1 MTDDTKQTTGEGQPQ
16 PTKSGNRSLRIAL
29 GVSLAFNV
37 LIVGM
42 IAGGLASGRHMS
54 GPGGFSADLGPFDR
68 AMSIEDRRG
77 LAGELRDRP
86 EIGRTGAQDMS
97 RIRAA
102 FLDALV
108 AEPFDPAALG
118 RIFAKERERGVQ
130 VMQVGQD
137 LLLRRIASMSLE
149 QRQIFA
155 RRLSRQWDG
164 HDDD

>member
-1 MTDDTKQTTGEGQPQ
+1 
-16 PTKSGNRSLRIAL
+16 
-29 GVSLAFNV
+29 
-37 LIVGM
+37 
-42 IAGGLASGRHMS
+42 
-54 GPGGFSADLGPFDR
+54 
-68 AMSIEDRRG
+68 
-77 LAGELRDRP
+77 
-86 EIGRTGAQDMS
+86 MS